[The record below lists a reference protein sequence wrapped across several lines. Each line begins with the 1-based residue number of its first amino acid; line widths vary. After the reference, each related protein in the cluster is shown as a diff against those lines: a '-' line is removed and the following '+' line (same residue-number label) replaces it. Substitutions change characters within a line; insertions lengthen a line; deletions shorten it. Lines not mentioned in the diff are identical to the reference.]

1 MLVCFFYGTLKRGG
15 RNHERYCGGALRV
28 EEATVRGELYD
39 LPLFG
44 YPALVV
50 PEESIHAFGTGDF
63 VGDAE
68 KQGHLNRGDLAL
80 MEGPRVFGEVF
91 FFDDPASRLPSIDGL
106 EGFDPADASSTYR
119 RVLLPVQTAAGSALL
134 AWAYVVE
141 ESFGVYLPEGDWP
154 P

>member
-1 MLVCFFYGTLKRGG
+1 MLAMFFYGTLKRGG
-15 RNHERYCGGALRV
+15 RNHERYCGGASRV
-28 EEATVRGELYD
+28 EEAWVRGELYD

-50 PEESIHAFGTGDF
+50 PEESIQAFGTGDF

-68 KQGHLNRGDLAL
+68 RQGHLDRDDIAPV
-80 MEGPRVFGEVF
+80 EGSRIFGEVF
-91 FFDDPASRLPSIDGL
+91 FFDDPASRLPAIDGL
-106 EGFDPADASSTYR
+106 EGFDPADASSPYR
-119 RVLLPVQTAAGSALL
+119 RVLLPVEAADGSVLP

-141 ESFGVYLPEGDWP
+141 ESFGVYLPEGTWP

>member
-1 MLVCFFYGTLKRGG
+1 MLKCFFYGTLKRGG
-15 RNHERYCGGALRV
+15 RNHERYYGGALRV
-28 EEATVRGELYD
+28 EDAWVRGELYD

-50 PEESIHAFGTGDF
+50 PGGSIHAFGTGEF

-68 KQGHLNRGDLAL
+68 KQERLSRGSLAL
-80 MEGPRVFGEVF
+80 VEGPRVFGEVYS
-91 FFDDPASRLPSIDGL
+91 FDDPASRLPAIDRL
-106 EGFDPADASSTYR
+106 EGFDPADVSSPYR
-119 RVLLPVQTAAGSALL
+119 RVLLPVETAEGSALL

-141 ESFGVYLPEGDWP
+141 ESSGVYLPEGVWP